1 MKLRHSPTSPFVR
14 KVMVLAHEV
23 GLAARIETVP
33 TAPGADEATLARDN
47 PLGKVPALV
56 ANDGTVLYDSPV
68 ICEYLDSLGDG
79 VRAFPAAG
87 AARWTALCRQAL
99 ADGILDAAVLRRY
112 EEMRPAARQSAE
124 WIDRQRRK
132 LTRGLDALE
141 ADAAAG
147 RLADP
152 AGAFSIGDIAVAC
165 ALGYLDLRY
174 PGEDWRN
181 GRPALAAW
189 YAEAAKRPSMT
200 ATAPVA

>member
-14 KVMVLAHEV
+14 KVMVLAHEA
-23 GLAARIETVP
+23 GLAGRIETVP
-33 TAPGADEATLARDN
+33 TAPGADEETLARDN

-56 ANDGTVLYDSPV
+56 TDDGAVLYDSAV
-68 ICEYLDSLGDG
+68 ICEYLDSLHDG

-112 EEMRPAARQSAE
+112 EELRPAAQQSAE
-124 WIDRQRRK
+124 WIERQQRK
-132 LTRGLDALE
+132 VARGLDALE

-147 RLADP
+147 GLAGP
-152 AGAFSIGDIAVAC
+152 AGPLSIGDIAVAC

-174 PGEDWRN
+174 PGEDWRG

-189 YAEAAKRPSMT
+189 YAGAAKRPSMA